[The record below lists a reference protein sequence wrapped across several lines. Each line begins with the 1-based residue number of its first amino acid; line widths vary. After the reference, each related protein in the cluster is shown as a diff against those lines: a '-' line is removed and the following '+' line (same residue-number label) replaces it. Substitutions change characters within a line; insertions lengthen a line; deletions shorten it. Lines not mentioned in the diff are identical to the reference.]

1 VNQLSSRGELFQAVP
16 PSGRSW
22 PAVVTSAVVHMAIV
36 LPVLYF
42 VRDSVAT
49 VLPHASHVLAFVSTV
64 PAPDPVLVLPL
75 SAPRKEQPRVADP
88 IAAFTEPA
96 PEPVVARVEPKPV
109 VPEPRREVPAK
120 VDPPKATP
128 PPPPA
133 VTVGTFAASVPSA
146 RTTDPVRTVQSAGFD
161 APAARAP
168 ELKSAP
174 AATGA
179 FDASPANA
187 NTRPGS
193 DRAAVVADA
202 GFGAMNTVAPAAR
215 ENRAI
220 ADPGFGSQPAAARAI
235 ADPGFGSQPA
245 AATRSAAPQAV
256 RASGFD
262 APPPAAAVAQPARAT
277 RIDVPVEILSKPTP
291 AYTEEARAL
300 KLEGEVVLEV
310 EFCARGEIK
319 VLRLVRGLG
328 HGLDESATRAAQ
340 AIRFKPAQTSG
351 RPVDFRSTV
360 HIVFRLA

>member
-1 VNQLSSRGELFQAVP
+1 
-16 PSGRSW
+16 
-22 PAVVTSAVVHMAIV
+22 MAIV

-174 AATGA
+174 AVTGA

-193 DRAAVVADA
+193 DRAAVVAEA

-220 ADPGFGSQPAAARAI
+220 ADA
-235 ADPGFGSQPA
+235 GFGSQPA

-262 APPPAAAVAQPARAT
+262 APPPATAVAQPARAT

-291 AYTEEARAL
+291 AYTDEARAL

-310 EFCARGEIK
+310 EFCARGELK

>member
-1 VNQLSSRGELFQAVP
+1 MNQLSSRGELFQAVP

-22 PAVVTSAVVHMAIV
+22 PAVVTSAVVHMAII

-42 VRDSVAT
+42 VRDSVAA

-174 AATGA
+174 AVTGA

-202 GFGAMNTVAPAAR
+202 GFGAMNSVAPAAR

-220 ADPGFGSQPAAARAI
+220 VDSGFGSQ
-235 ADPGFGSQPA
+235 SA

-291 AYTEEARAL
+291 AYTDEARAL

>member
-1 VNQLSSRGELFQAVP
+1 MNQLSSRGELFQAVP

-174 AATGA
+174 AVTGA

-220 ADPGFGSQPAAARAI
+220 ADA
-235 ADPGFGSQPA
+235 GFGSQPA

-291 AYTEEARAL
+291 AYTDEARAL

>member
-22 PAVVTSAVVHMAIV
+22 PAVVTSAVVHMAII

-42 VRDSVAT
+42 VRDRVAA

-174 AATGA
+174 AVTGA

-202 GFGAMNTVAPAAR
+202 GFGAMNSVAPAAR

-220 ADPGFGSQPAAARAI
+220 VDSGFGSQ
-235 ADPGFGSQPA
+235 SA

-291 AYTEEARAL
+291 AYTDEARAL

>member
-1 VNQLSSRGELFQAVP
+1 MNQLSSRGELFQAVP

-75 SAPRKEQPRVADP
+75 SVPRKEQPRVADP

-120 VDPPKATP
+120 VAPPKATP

-174 AATGA
+174 AVTGA

-220 ADPGFGSQPAAARAI
+220 ADA
-235 ADPGFGSQPA
+235 GFGSQPA
-245 AATRSAAPQAV
+245 AATRRAAPQAV

-262 APPPAAAVAQPARAT
+262 APPPATAVAQPARAT

-291 AYTEEARAL
+291 AYTDEARAL

>member
-1 VNQLSSRGELFQAVP
+1 MNQLSAPAELFQAAP
-16 PSGRSW
+16 RSRRSW
-22 PAVVTSAVVHMAIV
+22 PAVIISAALHLAIV
-36 LPVLYF
+36 APVLYF
-42 VRDSVAT
+42 AGDTVAA
-49 VLPHASHVLAFVSTV
+49 VLPHASHMRAFVSTV
-64 PAPDPVLVLPL
+64 PAPDPAFIVPL
-75 SAPRKEQPRVADP
+75 SAPTKAQPRVAEP
-88 IAAFTEPA
+88 IAAFTQLAPA
-96 PEPVVARVEPKPV
+96 PEPVDARVEPKPN
-109 VPEPRREVPAK
+109 VPEPRRELPAA
-120 VDPPKATP
+120 VEPPKVTLPRP
-128 PPPPA
+128 PAPPA

-161 APAARAP
+161 APAAQAP

-174 AATGA
+174 AVTGA

-187 NTRPGS
+187 NARPGS
-193 DRAAVVADA
+193 DRAAVVTDA
-202 GFGAMNTVAPAAR
+202 GFGAMNTVAPAAH

-220 ADPGFGSQPAAARAI
+220 ADAGFGGPPAVT
-235 ADPGFGSQPA
+235 P
-245 AATRSAAPQAV
+245 RSAAPQAV

-262 APPPAAAVAQPARAT
+262 SPPPAAAVAQPARAA

-291 AYTEEARAL
+291 AYTDEARTL

-310 EFCARGEIK
+310 EFCARGEVK
-319 VLRLVRGLG
+319 VLRLVKGLG

>member
-75 SAPRKEQPRVADP
+75 SVPRKEQPRVADP

-120 VDPPKATP
+120 VAPPKATP

-174 AATGA
+174 AVTGA

-220 ADPGFGSQPAAARAI
+220 ADA
-235 ADPGFGSQPA
+235 GFGSQPA
-245 AATRSAAPQAV
+245 AATRRAAPQAV

-262 APPPAAAVAQPARAT
+262 APPPATAVAQPARAT

-291 AYTEEARAL
+291 AYTDEARAL

>member
-174 AATGA
+174 AVTGA

-193 DRAAVVADA
+193 DRAAVVAEA

-220 ADPGFGSQPAAARAI
+220 ADA
-235 ADPGFGSQPA
+235 GFGSQPA

-262 APPPAAAVAQPARAT
+262 APPPATAVAQPARAT

-291 AYTEEARAL
+291 AYTDEARAL

-310 EFCARGEIK
+310 EFCARGELK

>member
-1 VNQLSSRGELFQAVP
+1 MNQLSSRGELFQAVP

-22 PAVVTSAVVHMAIV
+22 PAVVTSAVVHLAIV

-220 ADPGFGSQPAAARAI
+220 ADPGFGSQPAAA
-235 ADPGFGSQPA
+235 
-245 AATRSAAPQAV
+245 TRSAAPQAV
-256 RASGFD
+256 RTSGFD

-277 RIDVPVEILSKPTP
+277 RIDVPVEILSKPTS
-291 AYTEEARAL
+291 AYTDEARAL